1 MAQAVEDLWREL
13 PPNPDPEDDLEYEL
27 VELDFIPTSTS
38 GGKEVL
44 VLPTDEEMLRE
55 DAFIVIDRSS
65 VEDLGDL
72 A

>member
-1 MAQAVEDLWREL
+1 MSQVSDTWREQ
-13 PPNPDPEDDLEYEL
+13 PPNPDPTDDLGYEM

-55 DAFIVIDRSS
+55 DAFLVVDRES
-65 VEDLGDL
+65 VTDLTKQV
-72 A
+72 